1 MGSPIVHLE
10 IWTPGFIQREI
21 NVVWIA
27 ATRWIFNICIRLAVW
42 GVFDKADIG
51 LISRKASDESAPNCR
66 FGANI
71 FWCGGNW
78 STRIPNIFL
87 QTTFLQVSRVRR
99 GATQRDYRLLYYK
112 FFRFPENP
120 EPRHFSSRFSSRC
133 ARQGVYTIQRLQ
145 RLQAVRQTTTYYTTS
160 LADSRKI
167 QSHGIF
173 PQNFLRAARGREH
186 TLYNT

>member
-1 MGSPIVHLE
+1 MFFELRISISIDLRTELLRCSRTLPKFLSEFFKMGSPIVHLE
-10 IWTPGFIQREI
+10 TWTPGFIRREI

-112 FFRFPENP
+112 VFRFPENP
-120 EPRHFSSRFSSRC
+120 EPRHFF
-133 ARQGVYTIQRLQ
+133 L
-145 RLQAVRQTTTYYTTS
+145 
-160 LADSRKI
+160 KI
-167 QSHGIF
+167 DYV
-173 PQNFLRAARGREH
+173 L
-186 TLYNT
+186 